1 MKFCIARRFSIMVPK
16 LLMLL
21 LDCVTL
27 RTNIKTLAYITML
40 FNQVKHLV
48 SKEIKLEMR
57 NKYALGGIL
66 LYVVST
72 VFVSYLSFKKIIDPA
87 TWNALFWIILLFASI
102 NGIAKSFINETR
114 GRLLYLYTLVSPQA
128 VILSKIIYNSFLLI
142 VLSGLCLL
150 VYCLFIGNIIQDFP
164 LFFVTLLLGS
174 LGFSSLL
181 TMVSAIASKT
191 SNNFTLMAI
200 LSFPIMMPL
209 LIVLIKLS
217 KNAIDGLDNW
227 DYNSLLILL
236 FLNVIIIVLSY
247 LLFRYLWRD

>member
-1 MKFCIARRFSIMVPK
+1 MLARQIQFLV
-16 LLMLL
+16 
-21 LDCVTL
+21 
-27 RTNIKTLAYITML
+27 IKE
-40 FNQVKHLV
+40 F
-48 SKEIKLEMR
+48 KLELR

-72 VFVSYLSFKKIIDPA
+72 VFVSYLSFKQIINPA

-102 NGIAKSFINETR
+102 NGVAKSFIGETK

-128 VILSKIIYNSFLLI
+128 VILSKIIYNSILLI
-142 VLSGLCLL
+142 FVSGLCLF
-150 VYCLFIGNIIQDFP
+150 VYSLFIGNIIQDLP
-164 LFFVTLLLGS
+164 LFLVILLLGS

-209 LIVLIKLS
+209 LMVLLKLS
-217 KNAIDGLDNW
+217 KNAIDGLERW
-227 DYNSLLILL
+227 DLNYLMVLML
-236 FLNVIIIVLSY
+236 LNVIIIIMSY

>member
-1 MKFCIARRFSIMVPK
+1 MQICIFAKMLSSQIRFLV
-16 LLMLL
+16 
-21 LDCVTL
+21 
-27 RTNIKTLAYITML
+27 IKE
-40 FNQVKHLV
+40 V
-48 SKEIKLEMR
+48 KLEMR

-72 VFVSYLSFKKIIDPA
+72 VFVSYLSFKQIINPA

-102 NGIAKSFINETR
+102 NGVAKSFIGETR

-128 VILSKIIYNSFLLI
+128 VILSKIIYNSALLI
-142 VLSGLCLL
+142 FISGLCLF
-150 VYCLFIGNIIQDFP
+150 VYGLFIGNIIQDMP
-164 LFFVTLLLGS
+164 LFLIVLLLGS

-209 LIVLIKLS
+209 LMVLLKLS
-217 KNAIDGLDNW
+217 KNAIDGLERW
-227 DYNSLLILL
+227 DLNYMAILML
-236 FLNVIIIVLSY
+236 LNVIIIILSY

>member
-1 MKFCIARRFSIMVPK
+1 MLAKQIRYLIA
-16 LLMLL
+16 
-21 LDCVTL
+21 
-27 RTNIKTLAYITML
+27 
-40 FNQVKHLV
+40 
-48 SKEIKLEMR
+48 KEIKLEMR

-72 VFVSYLSFKKIIDPA
+72 VFVSYLSFKQIINPP

-102 NGIAKSFINETR
+102 NGVAKSFISETR

-128 VILSKIIYNSFLLI
+128 VILSKIIYNSLLLLVI
-142 VLSGLCLL
+142 SVLCLL
-150 VYCLFIGNIIQDFP
+150 VYSLFIGNLIQDLP
-164 LFFVTLLLGS
+164 LFLLTLLLGS
-174 LGFSSLL
+174 FGL

-209 LIVLIKLS
+209 LMVLLKLS
-217 KNAIDGLDNW
+217 KNALDGLEHW
-227 DYNSLLILL
+227 DFNYLLVLMFI
-236 FLNVIIIVLSY
+236 NVIIIALSY

>member
-1 MKFCIARRFSIMVPK
+1 
-16 LLMLL
+16 MLI
-21 LDCVTL
+21 
-27 RTNIKTLAYITML
+27 NQIKY
-40 FNQVKHLV
+40 LV
-48 SKEIKLEMR
+48 AKEIKLEMR

-72 VFVSYLSFKKIIDPA
+72 VFVSYLSFKQIINVP

-102 NGIAKSFINETR
+102 NGVAKSFIGETR

-142 VLSGLCLL
+142 LISGLCLF
-150 VYCLFIGNIIQDFP
+150 VYSLFIGNIIQDYP
-164 LFFVTLLLGS
+164 LFLLTLLLGS
-174 LGFSSLL
+174 FGFSSLL

-209 LIVLIKLS
+209 LMVLLKLS
-217 KNAIDGLDNW
+217 KNAIDGLEHW
-227 DYNSLLILL
+227 DMNYLMVLMFI
-236 FLNVIIIVLSY
+236 NVIIIALSY

>member
-1 MKFCIARRFSIMVPK
+1 
-16 LLMLL
+16 
-21 LDCVTL
+21 
-27 RTNIKTLAYITML
+27 ML
-40 FNQVKHLV
+40 FNQIKYLV
-48 SKEIKLEMR
+48 AKEIRLEMR

-72 VFVSYLSFKKIIDPA
+72 IFVSYLSFKKIIDPA

-102 NGIAKSFINETR
+102 NGVAKSFINETR

-128 VILSKIIYNSFLLI
+128 VILSKIIYNSLLLT
-142 VLSGLCLL
+142 VLSGLCLF
-150 VYCLFIGNIIQDFP
+150 VYTLFIGNIIQDLS
-164 LFFVTLLLGS
+164 LFLVTLLLGS
-174 LGFSSLL
+174 FGFSSLL

-200 LSFPIMMPL
+200 LSFPIMIPL

-217 KNAIDGLDNW
+217 RNAIDGLEHW
-227 DYNSLLILL
+227 DLNYLLILM
-236 FLNVIIIVLSY
+236 FLNVIIILLSY